1 MKRSRHLV
9 EFFLLEQF
17 SYKFKFIRMMKL
29 MLAGLA
35 PTFLIFKDEIQ
46 NKPAS
51 VIAGIDLGGNCLF
64 NPKHLNVAQ
73 RICSQ

>member
-17 SYKFKFIRMMKL
+17 SYKFKFIKMMKL

-46 NKPAS
+46 NKPAKR
-51 VIAGIDLGGNCLF
+51 NCW
-64 NPKHLNVAQ
+64 N
-73 RICSQ
+73 